1 MIKMLRCGQCGS
13 TKFFFTVGNN
23 SGGHHG
29 AICACCRKQLNSQDT
44 GTGLSILS
52 KALSTALAE
61 KVLNQALNK
70 Q

>member
-1 MIKMLRCGQCGS
+1 VLKMLKCGQCGS

-29 AICACCRKQLNSQDT
+29 AICACCRKHLNSQDT
-44 GTGLSILS
+44 GAGLSILS
-52 KALSTALAE
+52 RSLSTALAE
-61 KVLNQALNK
+61 KKLNHALNK